1 VLVWLAKRLGPQF
14 VLPTMIA
21 QERVDR
27 SNYDAQADGR
37 KKRRSWP

>member
-27 SNYDAQADGR
+27 SSYDAQADGR